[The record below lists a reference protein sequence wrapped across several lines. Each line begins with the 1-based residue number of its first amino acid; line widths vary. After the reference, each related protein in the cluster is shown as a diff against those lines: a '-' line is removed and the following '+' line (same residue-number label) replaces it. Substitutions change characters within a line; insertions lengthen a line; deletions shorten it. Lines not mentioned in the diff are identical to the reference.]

1 MKQAALPVHVTRLI
15 GMIVLSSFAG
25 ACGGEA
31 PPPQPPP
38 PVATTPPPPPPAT
51 TAEAPPPAP
60 KKSLAE
66 LQQAAGKAIGEA
78 YASGDAKKYAALFTE
93 NATVKSAGAPD
104 AVGRDA
110 IEKSMTSFAT
120 AFSKAKM
127 GEARVFVKGEVVVS
141 EWVMTATHSG
151 DLMGFK
157 ATEKPIGIHGAS
169 VAWFTPEGLIKEE
182 HVYYNLGAVLSQTG
196 ISKEKG
202 RAVATL
208 PSGAPEVVIAQD
220 TPEEKANVEV
230 IEKINKSWEAKKAD
244 DLLAGF
250 TDDATWDDLT
260 LPTPSKGKKDIKKYV
275 TTFFTAVPDGKLA
288 TTNAWGF
295 GDYVVEEGTFSGTH
309 KGAMFGMAPSNKTFT
324 IHELTIAKVGPDKKV
339 TTAVTYGNDLELV
352 AQLDPKSLPKPPT
365 AKADKP
371 ADKPASPAK
380 PADKPAP
387 KK

>member
-1 MKQAALPVHVTRLI
+1 MKQAALSGLI
-15 GMIVLSSFAG
+15 GLFVLSSLAG

-31 PPPQPPP
+31 PPPQPPEAPAAP
-38 PVATTPPPPPPAT
+38 PPAAPPPPAQ

-78 YASGDAKKYAALFTE
+78 FATGDAKKYAALFTE
-93 NATVKSAGAPD
+93 NATVKTAGAPD

-110 IEKSMTSFAT
+110 IEKSMQSFAT

-127 GEARVFVKGEVVVS
+127 GESRVFVKGEVVVS

-157 ATEKPIGIHGAS
+157 ATEKPVGIQGAS
-169 VAWFTPEGLIKEE
+169 IAWFTPEGLIKEE
-182 HVYYNLGAVLSQTG
+182 HVFHNLSTVLSQTG
-196 ISKEKG
+196 LSKEKG
-202 RAVATL
+202 RSVATV
-208 PSGAPEVVIAQD
+208 PSGAPEVVVAKD
-220 TPEEKANVEV
+220 SPEEKANLEV
-230 IEKINKSWEAKKAD
+230 MEKVNKSWEAKKAD

-260 LPTPSKGKKDIKKYV
+260 LPAPSKGKKDIKKYV

-295 GDYVVEEGTFSGTH
+295 GDYVVEEGTFGGTH

-324 IHELTIAKVGPDKKV
+324 IHELTIAKVGPDKKI
-339 TTAVTYGNDLELV
+339 TSAVTYGNDLELV
-352 AQLDPKSLPKPPT
+352 AQLDPKSLPKPPA

-371 ADKPASPAK
+371 APA
-380 PADKPAP
+380 PAP